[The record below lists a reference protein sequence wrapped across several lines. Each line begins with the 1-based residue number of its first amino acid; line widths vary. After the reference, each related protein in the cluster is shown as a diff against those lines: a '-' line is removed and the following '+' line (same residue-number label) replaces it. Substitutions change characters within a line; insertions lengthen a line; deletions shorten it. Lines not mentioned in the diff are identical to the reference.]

1 MKRALIAVCLALQVA
16 GCSTSNPR
24 QINNLVVEELDKA
37 VAQQPRVAENDKV
50 QQALLPPLKAELP
63 TASARVIEPRF
74 DISVNNAAAAQVF
87 MSIVSGTRYSML
99 MHPEVG
105 GKITVMLKDTT
116 VREALDAI
124 RELYGYEYRVEGT
137 RIFVQPASIQTRV
150 FRVNYLIA
158 QRLGRSDVR
167 VTSGSVADAPGTG
180 ATGVP
185 GVGGPAGLTSPAVAA
200 GTAGAA
206 AALSSVPPS
215 DSSRIQTSIR
225 SDFWED
231 LRQTLNQIVG
241 KEGTR
246 GVVVNPQA
254 GVIVVRAM
262 PDELRQVEN
271 YLREIRLSVERQVML
286 EAKIVEV
293 SLSDQFQSG
302 INWALFANSQ
312 RGSRGPLGAAGGLVG
327 SNTNLGATGTGAV
340 STPSGPGLASG
351 TIVGDTVG
359 RTLATT
365 GITGTL
371 IQGTPGGSLLGLA
384 FQTQNFSALLQ
395 FLESQG
401 AVQVLSSPR
410 IATINNQKAVLKVG
424 TDEFF
429 ITNISG
435 GSTTSGTVTGG
446 TTTFPTLTLRPFFSG
461 VALDVTPQI
470 DNESTLILHVHP
482 SVSNVQQDNKNVNL
496 GTAFGGDVTLPL
508 ARSTVSETDSVVRV
522 RDGNIVA
529 IGGLMKM
536 ELADDQ
542 SGIPGLKDVP
552 GLGGLFRS
560 DRRAI
565 VKKEL
570 VILIKPT
577 VIQSEQDWVDDARES
592 RDRILNMGRSS
603 PGSSS
608 TQR

>member
-1 MKRALIAVCLALQVA
+1 MKRAFIAACIVLQA
-16 GCSTSNPR
+16 SGCSTSNPR
-24 QINNLVVEELDKA
+24 KIDNLIADELGKA
-37 VAQQPRVAENDKV
+37 ASRRPPVAESDAV
-50 QQALLPPLKAELP
+50 RQALLPPLKAELP
-63 TASARVIEPRF
+63 TVSARAIEPRF
-74 DISVNNAAAAQVF
+74 DISVNNAPARQVF
-87 MSIVSGTRYSML
+87 LSIVSGTRYSVL
-99 MHPEVG
+99 MHPDVSG
-105 GKITVMLKDTT
+105 TITVILKDTT

-124 RELYGYEYRVEGT
+124 RELYGYEYRMEGT

-150 FRVNYLIA
+150 FRVNYMLA

-167 VTSGSVADAPGTG
+167 VTSGSVADSPGIG

-185 GVGGPAGLTSPAVAA
+185 GVPGFAGLTNPTVAPAP
-200 GTAGAA
+200 GTSGAA
-206 AALSSVPPS
+206 ASGLSEAPPA
-215 DSSRIQTSIR
+215 DSSRIQTLVR
-225 SDFWED
+225 SDFWQD
-231 LRQTLNQIVG
+231 LRQTLMQIIG
-241 KEGTR
+241 KEGGR
-246 GVVVNPQA
+246 SVVVNAQA
-254 GVIVVRAM
+254 GVVVVRAM
-262 PDELRQVEN
+262 PDELRQVDN

-302 INWALFANSQ
+302 VNWALFANSR
-312 RGSRGPLGAAGGLVG
+312 RGASGGLLG
-327 SNTNLGATGTGAV
+327 PNTNLGASGTGPI
-340 STPSGPGLASG
+340 STPSGPGLSG
-351 TIVGDTVG
+351 GTVTGDLAG

-371 IQGTPGGSLLGLA
+371 LQGTPGGSLLGLA
-384 FQTQNFSALLQ
+384 FQTQNFAALLQ

-410 IATINNQKAVLKVG
+410 IATMNNQKAVLKVG

-429 ITNISG
+429 ITNIAG
-435 GSTTSGTVTGG
+435 GSTTTGTVTGG

-470 DNESTLILHVHP
+470 DNESMLILHVHP

-496 GTAFGGDVTLPL
+496 GTAFGGEVTLPL

-529 IGGLMKM
+529 IGGLMKLD
-536 ELADDQ
+536 LADDQ
-542 SGIPGLKDVP
+542 SGLPGLKDVP
-552 GLGGLFRS
+552 GIGGLFRS
-560 DRRAI
+560 DRRAV

-577 VIQSEQDWVDDARES
+577 VIQSEQDWAEDARES
-592 RDRILNMGRSS
+592 RDRILNLGKSS
-603 PGSSS
+603 PPAA
-608 TQR
+608 QR